1 MTAESSLLYQ
11 NHESDNNGLRSPKET
26 QRTID
31 LLLAE
36 VTMLCARVDV
46 LEAEVNWLREV

>member
-1 MTAESSLLYQ
+1 MADSSLLYPNQ
-11 NHESDNNGLRSPKET
+11 DCRNNGLRSPEET

-36 VTMLCARVDV
+36 VTMLRARVDV
-46 LEAEVNWLREV
+46 LEAEVNWLRED

>member
-1 MTAESSLLYQ
+1 MADSSLVYRKT
-11 NHESDNNGLRSPKET
+11 ESRNSGFRSPEET

-36 VTMLCARVDV
+36 VTMLRARVDV
-46 LEAEVNWLREV
+46 LEAEVNWLRED

>member
-1 MTAESSLLYQ
+1 MADSSLIYPKT
-11 NHESDNNGLRSPKET
+11 ESRNSGFRSPEET

-36 VTMLCARVDV
+36 VVKRRARVDV
-46 LEAEVNWLREV
+46 LEAEVNWLRED